1 MTFLGGGFGRKA
13 FMDFGHEAAVVSK
26 EMKAPVQV
34 LWTREDEMMQG
45 PHRPGISYRGE
56 GVVADGEIKAV
67 KFRMS
72 GQNFF
77 HRMGAPKDKANGS
90 TTEGFLA
97 PILKASKTSVFRI
110 YH

>member
-1 MTFLGGGFGRKA
+1 
-13 FMDFGHEAAVVSK
+13 
-26 EMKAPVQV
+26 
-34 LWTREDEMMQG
+34 MMQG

-67 KFRMS
+67 KFRMA

-97 PILKASKTSVFRI
+97 PYFEKHPKHQFFGYTI
-110 YH
+110 